1 MHVSLNHSFC
11 QCYKIKYLDNSLKTT
26 NEQLKDFA
34 ASRTNVLVSFIKN
47 KIRKQPNQSDVNKE
61 EITEQYLESEK
72 KRATEPTQW
81 WLNIYIFV
89 HLIKAPVLA
98 PMIFL
103 LILGNGG
110 KIIK

>member
-1 MHVSLNHSFC
+1 MLT
-11 QCYKIKYLDNSLKTT
+11 YLLTYLIISQILMIIFL
-26 NEQLKDFA
+26 Q
-34 ASRTNVLVSFIKN
+34 
-47 KIRKQPNQSDVNKE
+47 VNKE

-72 KRATEPTQW
+72 KRNTEPTQW

-89 HLIKAPVLA
+89 HLLKAPVLA

-110 KIIK
+110 KLIK

>member
-1 MHVSLNHSFC
+1 MLT
-11 QCYKIKYLDNSLKTT
+11 YLISYLILS
-26 NEQLKDFA
+26 QILMLIF
-34 ASRTNVLVSFIKN
+34 L
-47 KIRKQPNQSDVNKE
+47 QVNKE

-98 PMIFL
+98 PMIFI

-110 KIIK
+110 KLIK

>member
-1 MHVSLNHSFC
+1 MLT
-11 QCYKIKYLDNSLKTT
+11 YIITYLIISQILMIIFL
-26 NEQLKDFA
+26 Q
-34 ASRTNVLVSFIKN
+34 
-47 KIRKQPNQSDVNKE
+47 VNKE
-61 EITEQYLESEK
+61 EITQQYLESEK
-72 KRATEPTQW
+72 KRGTDPTQL

-110 KIIK
+110 KLIK

>member
-1 MHVSLNHSFC
+1 MLT
-11 QCYKIKYLDNSLKTT
+11 YLISYLILS
-26 NEQLKDFA
+26 QILMLIF
-34 ASRTNVLVSFIKN
+34 L
-47 KIRKQPNQSDVNKE
+47 QVNKE

-110 KIIK
+110 KLIK

>member
-1 MHVSLNHSFC
+1 M
-11 QCYKIKYLDNSLKTT
+11 
-26 NEQLKDFA
+26 
-34 ASRTNVLVSFIKN
+34 
-47 KIRKQPNQSDVNKE
+47 

-72 KRATEPTQW
+72 KRDTEPTQW

-89 HLIKAPVLA
+89 HLLKAPVLA

-110 KIIK
+110 KLIK

>member
-1 MHVSLNHSFC
+1 MLT
-11 QCYKIKYLDNSLKTT
+11 YLITYLIISQILMIIFL
-26 NEQLKDFA
+26 Q
-34 ASRTNVLVSFIKN
+34 
-47 KIRKQPNQSDVNKE
+47 VNKE

-98 PMIFL
+98 PMIFI

-110 KIIK
+110 KLIK

>member
-1 MHVSLNHSFC
+1 MLT
-11 QCYKIKYLDNSLKTT
+11 YIITYLIISQILMIIFL
-26 NEQLKDFA
+26 Q
-34 ASRTNVLVSFIKN
+34 
-47 KIRKQPNQSDVNKE
+47 VNKK
-61 EITEQYLESEK
+61 EITQQYLESEK
-72 KRATEPTQW
+72 KRGTDPTQL

-110 KIIK
+110 KLIK